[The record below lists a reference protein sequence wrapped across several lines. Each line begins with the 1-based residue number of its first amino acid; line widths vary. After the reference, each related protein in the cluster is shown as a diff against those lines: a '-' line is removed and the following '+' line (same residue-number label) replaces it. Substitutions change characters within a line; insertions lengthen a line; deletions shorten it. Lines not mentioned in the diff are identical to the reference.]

1 MRSEPKDEVSTRC
14 MLNGLVGSS
23 MMPIETC
30 SQDLIQQKRYMLCEL
45 NQTII

>member
-1 MRSEPKDEVSTRC
+1 MSSEPKDEVSRRC

-30 SQDLIQQKRYMLCEL
+30 SQDLIKKKKKKIC
-45 NQTII
+45 NAN